1 MYQLYNYIYLIR
13 ELTSLQII
21 LAYIPLALGAL
32 VMGVVTA
39 RWLKNSPGYLMLAI
53 AIALGGL
60 SLIGLSILAPDT
72 PSWWLALMTFIFGA
86 VLILVNLFRSLI
98 VLFSV
103 SENYYGSMS
112 AINNVTGRLGYT
124 FGMIASTIMLLTF
137 SFTSIENQLLS
148 AGVSQETIN
157 SIEETIKYSYLMEN
171 FNTTTEVAKTIPD
184 TMKVILSDS
193 MGKTFLIIGIA
204 LLITAVIVWFG
215 LKPKGISLRGAVKE
229 LKPNRKGKP

>member
-1 MYQLYNYIYLIR
+1 MPAGRL
-13 ELTSLQII
+13 S
-21 LAYIPLALGAL
+21 AP
-32 VMGVVTA
+32 A
-39 RWLKNSPGYLMLAI
+39 RVAWTCSSASASRLPQRRLPHPVS
-53 AIALGGL
+53 
-60 SLIGLSILAPDT
+60 
-72 PSWWLALMTFIFGA
+72 PSWSLALMTFIFGA

-98 VLFSV
+98 VLFSI
-103 SENYYGSMS
+103 SENYYGFMS

-171 FNTTTEVAKTIPD
+171 FNTTTDAAKTIPD
-184 TMKVILSDS
+184 TMKEILSHS
-193 MGKTFLIIGIA
+193 MGQTFLIIGIS
-204 LLITAVIVWFG
+204 LLVTAVIVWFG
-215 LKPKGISLRGAVKE
+215 LKPKGISFRGAVQQ